1 MSRKNVQMR
10 GLKVCVI
17 GCSERDN
24 QHLAQQFARMGIQG
38 EFCAEFPNESA
49 FSQHQLL
56 VFDGDNPAL
65 FHPTDKL
72 PWPALP
78 KVVLTA
84 METPSRLQWITEQK
98 IDSYMRKPVR
108 FDGVMTAFTLALD
121 SAARINHLEAQLKR
135 QEERLRARKFL
146 FSAQLRVM
154 RELQL
159 EEDDAYNLLRRAAM
173 AQHMTIENLS
183 CELLSDSQPWLNLLK
198 AVAAIPPASN

>member
-17 GCSERDN
+17 GCADRDN
-24 QHLAQQFARMGIQG
+24 HHLEQQFSRMGIQG
-38 EFCAEFPNESA
+38 EFCAAFPTEA
-49 FSQHQLL
+49 QLAGQQLL

-65 FHPTDKL
+65 FHPTNKL

-78 KVVLTA
+78 KIALTA

-108 FDGVMTAFTLALD
+108 FDGVMTAFTLALE
-121 SAARINHLEAQLKR
+121 SAARINQLEAQLKR
-135 QEERLRARKFL
+135 QEERLRARKYL
-146 FSAQLRVM
+146 FSAQILVM
-154 RELQL
+154 KELQL
-159 EEDDAYNLLRRAAM
+159 GEDDAYNLLRHAAM

-183 CELLSDSQPWLNLLK
+183 CEFLNNTTSWLNLLK
-198 AVAAIPPASN
+198 VLAVEKL